1 MIEQVTVMANAAYP
15 LEGILAL
22 PDSHTDDKVPAVVF
36 VHGSGPLDKDETI
49 GANKLFRDLADGLSK
64 EGIAS
69 LRYDK
74 RTYTYGKQLIQ
85 ELGGKL
91 TVKEE
96 IIQDAIMAVQMLKR
110 DPRVDANRVFLIGHS
125 QGGMLAPRI
134 EAEGGDLAGVLILAG
149 TSRTLEEVIIN
160 QNEDSIQQLEKSQQE
175 IAFKQVKELQDK
187 FDAISEMTDEM
198 AQQTILFGSVYT
210 WYLKEMKQHPIKDY
224 LLQSKKPIFVIQG
237 DKDVQV
243 SVEKD
248 FDRFREMLK
257 DHPNATFKLY
267 PGLNHMFMTAVYGT
281 LKDIWEEY
289 NIPQTVDRTVVEDIA
304 QWILSVKTA
313 ATI

>member
-1 MIEQVTVMANAAYP
+1 MIEHVTVVANVTYP
-15 LEGILAL
+15 LEGILTL
-22 PDSHTDDKVPAVVF
+22 PDSRTEKVPAVVF

-74 RTYTYGKQLIQ
+74 RTCSYGKQVIQ

-91 TVKEE
+91 TVEEE
-96 IIQDAIMAVQMLKR
+96 IIQDAIMAVHMLKK

-134 EAEGGDLAGVLILAG
+134 DAEGGELAGLCILAG
-149 TSRTLEEVIIN
+149 TARTLEEVIIN
-160 QNEDSIQQLEKSQQE
+160 QNEDSIKQLEKSQQG
-175 IAFKQVKELQDK
+175 IALKQVKELQDK
-187 FDAISEMTDEM
+187 FDAISDMTDEM
-198 AQQTILFGSVYT
+198 AQQTILFGSVYA

-224 LLQSKKPIFVIQG
+224 LSHNKNPIFVIQG

-248 FDRFREMLK
+248 FNRFRDMLK
-257 DHPNATFKLY
+257 DHPDVTFKLY
-267 PGLNHMFMTAVYGT
+267 PGLNHMFMNAVYGT
-281 LKDIWEEY
+281 LKDIWDEY
-289 NIPQTVDRTVVEDIA
+289 NIPQTVDRTVLEDIA
-304 QWILSVKTA
+304 QWILSV
-313 ATI
+313 

>member
-15 LEGILAL
+15 LEGILTL
-22 PDSHTDDKVPAVVF
+22 PDSLTEKVPAVVF

-74 RTYTYGKQLIQ
+74 RTYTYGKQIIQ

-91 TVKEE
+91 TVEEE
-96 IIQDAIMAVQMLKR
+96 IIQDAIMAVHMLKK
-110 DPRVDANRVFLIGHS
+110 DLRVDANRVFLIGHS

-134 EAEGGDLAGVLILAG
+134 DAEGGDLAGLFILAG

-160 QNEDSIQQLEKSQQE
+160 QNEDSIKQLEKSQQE
-175 IAFKQVKELQDK
+175 IALKQVKELQDK
-187 FDAISEMTDEM
+187 FDAISDMTDEM
-198 AQQTILFGSVYT
+198 AQQTILFGSVYA

-224 LLQSKKPIFVIQG
+224 LSQSNKPIFVIQG

-248 FDRFREMLK
+248 FNRYREMLK
-257 DHPNATFKLY
+257 DHPGATFKLY
-267 PGLNHMFMTAVYGT
+267 PGLNHMFMEAVYGT
-281 LKDIWEEY
+281 LKDIWDEY
-289 NIPQTVDRTVVEDIA
+289 NIPQTVDRTVLEDIA
-304 QWILSVKTA
+304 QWILSV
-313 ATI
+313 